1 MKTVFKVIVVMAL
14 IASSILMVEAK
25 SFVQTKSKR
34 ITAEKIS
41 SDAKGNLTYKASGF
55 SQKVKPGK
63 YLYARIPM
71 PKSVTKAYKL
81 LKSKKYDKALKAFNS
96 AYAKYRYLGWNVYC
110 IYYSG
115 IALDKLKKTDAAIA
129 KLNELKSA
137 PLDREKMGRYLEA
150 KKLLATL
157 YIEKGD
163 FSKAQNVLKELG
175 NAKNSAIA
183 AFSNVKQGDILL
195 KQGKKKDA
203 LLMYLRTVLLFT
215 KSNTKERPEA
225 FKKTITILKNDK
237 NNKYLIFEKMAKAD
251 YPNFK

>member
-1 MKTVFKVIVVMAL
+1 MKTVFKVFVVMAL
-14 IASSILMVEAK
+14 IASSTLMVDAA
-25 SFVQTKSKR
+25 SFIQTKSKK
-34 ITAEKIS
+34 ITADKIT
-41 SDAKGNLTYKASGF
+41 SDSKGNLTYKSSGF
-55 SQKVKPGK
+55 SQKVKPNK

-71 PKSVTKAYKL
+71 PKSIAKAYKS
-81 LKSKKYDKALKAFNS
+81 LKSKKYDAALKAFNT

-115 IALDKLKKTDAAIA
+115 IALDRLKKTDAAIA
-129 KLNELKSA
+129 KLNELKSM
-137 PLDREKMGRYLEA
+137 PLDSEKMERYLEA

-163 FSKAQNVLKELG
+163 FPKAQNVLKELG
-175 NAKNSAIA
+175 NAKNSEIA

-225 FKKTITILKNDK
+225 FRNTIEILKKEK
-237 NNKYLIFEKMAKAD
+237 NNKYLIFEKMAKSD